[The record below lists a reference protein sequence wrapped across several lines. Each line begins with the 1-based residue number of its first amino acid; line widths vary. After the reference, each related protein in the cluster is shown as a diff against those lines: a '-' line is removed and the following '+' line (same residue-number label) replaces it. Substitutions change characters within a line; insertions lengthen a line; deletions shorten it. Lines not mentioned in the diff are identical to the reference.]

1 MKIKNLIRKFISF
14 TTITCGVLFI
24 TISSTE
30 NVSGISS
37 KEKYSASPSY
47 ANFGINIPVDYV
59 LHGIDVSRHQR
70 YIDWDAVSKT
80 NYNDIGISFAFIKA
94 SEGKTVVDDYFNDNW
109 KSAKE
114 NGILRG
120 AYHFFRPHL
129 TAQEQASL
137 FIRQVP
143 KLTKGDLPPVLDI
156 EMRGSCPPA
165 RLKKNL
171 KLWLVLVEKH
181 YGMLPI
187 LYTNYGFYKKYLTGK
202 EFKKYPLWIAHY
214 KATNINNIVDS
225 WHFWQHSDRGHV
237 NGINGGVD
245 FNVFNGDIEDLK
257 KLCKK

>member
-1 MKIKNLIRKFISF
+1 MKIKNILFRFISF
-14 TTITCGVLFI
+14 AAISCSILFFLLNS
-24 TISSTE
+24 TEKVSGGSSKVKISS
-30 NVSGISS
+30 
-37 KEKYSASPSY
+37 SPSY
-47 ANFGINIPVDYV
+47 PNFGINLPGDYI

-70 YIDWDAVSKT
+70 YIDWDAVSKM
-80 NYNDIGISFAFIKA
+80 NQNDIGITFAFIKA
-94 SEGKTVVDDYFNDNW
+94 SEGKTVVDEYFNDNW

-129 TAQEQASL
+129 TAQEQATL

-143 KLTKGDLPPVLDI
+143 KLVKGDLPPVLDI
-156 EMRGSCPPA
+156 EMKGSCPPA
-165 RLKKNL
+165 RLRKNL

-181 YGMLPI
+181 YGMTPI
-187 LYTNYGFYKKYLTGK
+187 LYTNYGFYKHYLLGK
-202 EFKKYPLWIAHY
+202 DFKKYPLWIAHY
-214 KATNINNIVDS
+214 KTPNINEIVNN

-245 FNVFNGDIEDLK
+245 FNVFNGDIEELK